1 VSERSGGVGAVRDG
15 RDDSAT
21 TGSRHRL
28 GRGARLA
35 LDGLL
40 VGSLLL
46 LALGADLPAWSL
58 ATLAALAL
66 GGTFLRT
73 HADEGARAARE
84 RLEHLVDAIPL
95 ATIAFKQNG
104 DIATWNRAAQ
114 DLFGW
119 SADEVFGDR
128 NPTVMEEALEES
140 DEFYRRI
147 MGGEVLRGVEVVR
160 QRKDGLKLD
169 LALYTAPLPDGNE
182 PGFLVL
188 YDDIAE
194 RKRIERERDA
204 AQRLYRDLIEA
215 LPLVTYID
223 AVDEGPTGIF
233 TSPQIERLLGWPV
246 GEWMSKPFSELLHPD
261 DRERVMA
268 LVFRSNATRELF
280 EAEYRLRHRDG
291 HFVWVRDHS
300 SIVEDAE
307 GTPVARGFLLD
318 ITAQKRLEEQLL
330 QAQKM
335 DALGQFAGGIA
346 HDFNNLLTAIG
357 GYADLATASVDRDS
371 AAQRSLTGI
380 RTAATEAAGLTSRLL
395 SFSRRHVPGRHP
407 VDVNDVV
414 RGAAEL
420 LDRLVREDVLIEL
433 ALADGLPAVS
443 ADDVQLKQ
451 VVVNL
456 ALNARDAMPG
466 GGRLRIETE
475 LIGSR
480 VALRVTDSGHGM
492 DDFTRAQAINPFF
505 TTKPPGKGTGLG
517 LSVAYAVA
525 RSLDGDLRLTSEPGA
540 GTAVEL
546 FLPVTDG
553 LPETPEQIHEPAHGV
568 ERILVVED
576 RGLVRN
582 LARSVLAAA
591 GFDVVTAAGG
601 DEALELVQAGT
612 EPDLLLT
619 DVVMPGMSG
628 AELARRLRTLQP
640 KLPVLYMSGYT
651 DDVLRP
657 AELTEPRTW
666 FLAKPFHNAEL
677 VAAARSAL
685 DG

>member
-1 VSERSGGVGAVRDG
+1 
-15 RDDSAT
+15 
-21 TGSRHRL
+21 
-28 GRGARLA
+28 
-35 LDGLL
+35 
-40 VGSLLL
+40 LLL
-46 LALGADLPAWSL
+46 LALGADIPAWGL
-58 ATLAALAL
+58 AALAALAL

-95 ATIAFKQNG
+95 ATIAFKRNG

-128 NPTVMEEALEES
+128 NPTVMEESLEES
-140 DEFYRRI
+140 EEFYQRI
-147 MGGEVLRGVEVVR
+147 MSGEVLRGVEVVR
-160 QRKDGLKLD
+160 QRKDGHKIS

-182 PGFLVL
+182 SGFLVL
-188 YDDIAE
+188 YDDITE
-194 RKRIERERDA
+194 RKRIEHERDA

-223 AVDEGPTGIF
+223 AVDEGPTGIY
-233 TSPQIERLLGWPV
+233 TSPQIERLLGWTV
-246 GEWMSKPFSELLHPD
+246 IEWMTKPFSELLHPD
-261 DRERVMA
+261 DRDRVMA
-268 LVFRSNATRELF
+268 MVSRSNATRELF
-280 EAEYRLRHRDG
+280 EAEYRLRHKDG

-357 GYADLATASVDRDS
+357 GYADLASASLPADS
-371 AAQRSLTGI
+371 EAHRSLTGI

-407 VDVNDVV
+407 VDLNEVV

-420 LDRLVREDVLIEL
+420 LDRLVREDVVIEL
-433 ALADGLPAVS
+433 ELADDLPAVS

-456 ALNARDAMPG
+456 ALNARDAMPAG
-466 GGRLRIETE
+466 GSLRIETGI
-475 LIGSR
+475 LGDH
-480 VALRVTDSGHGM
+480 VALRVTDDGHGM
-492 DDFTRAQAINPFF
+492 DDLTRAQAINPFF
-505 TTKPPGKGTGLG
+505 TTKPPGEGTGLG

-525 RSLDGDLRLTSEPGA
+525 RSLDGELRLTSEQGV
-540 GTAVEL
+540 GTTVEL
-546 FLPVTDG
+546 LLPATDG
-553 LPETPEQIHEPAHGV
+553 HPETTERVHDPAGGS

-576 RGLVRN
+576 RSLVRN
-582 LARSVLAAA
+582 LARSVLTGA

-601 DEALELVQAGT
+601 DEALELVYAGT
-612 EPDLLLT
+612 ELDLLLT

-628 AELARRLRTLQP
+628 AELARQLRTLQP
-640 KLPVLYMSGYT
+640 ELPVLYMSGYT
-651 DDVLRP
+651 DDVLHP
-657 AELTEPRTW
+657 AELAEPRTS

>member
-1 VSERSGGVGAVRDG
+1 
-15 RDDSAT
+15 
-21 TGSRHRL
+21 
-28 GRGARLA
+28 
-35 LDGLL
+35 
-40 VGSLLL
+40 
-46 LALGADLPAWSL
+46 
-58 ATLAALAL
+58 
-66 GGTFLRT
+66 
-73 HADEGARAARE
+73 
-84 RLEHLVDAIPL
+84 
-95 ATIAFKQNG
+95 
-104 DIATWNRAAQ
+104 
-114 DLFGW
+114 
-119 SADEVFGDR
+119 
-128 NPTVMEEALEES
+128 MEESLEES
-140 DEFYRRI
+140 DDFYRRI
-147 MGGEVLRGVEVVR
+147 LAGEVLRGVEVVR
-160 QRKDGLKLD
+160 QRKDGQRLN
-169 LALYTAPLPDGNE
+169 LAIYTAPLPDGGDA
-182 PGFLVL
+182 GFLVL

-194 RKRIERERDA
+194 RKRIEGERDA

-223 AVDEGPTGIF
+223 AVDEGPTGIY
-233 TSPQIERLLGWPV
+233 TSPQIERLLGWTV
-246 GEWMSKPFSELLHPD
+246 AEWMDQPFSELLHPD
-261 DRERVMA
+261 DRARVMGQ
-268 LVFRSNATRELF
+268 VSRSNATRELF
-280 EAEYRLRHRDG
+280 EAEYRLRHKDG

-300 SIVEDAE
+300 SIVEDAR

-357 GYADLATASVDRDS
+357 GYADLAAASVDDDS
-371 AAQRSLTGI
+371 DAQRSLAGI
-380 RTAATEAAGLTSRLL
+380 RTAASEAAALTSRLL

-407 VDVNDVV
+407 VDVNEVV
-414 RGAAEL
+414 RGAADL
-420 LDRLVREDVLIEL
+420 LDHLVREDVVIEL
-433 ALADGLPAVS
+433 ALAEELPAVS

-466 GGRLRIETE
+466 GGSLRIETGVQDG
-475 LIGSR
+475 L
-480 VALRVTDSGHGM
+480 VALRVSDDGHGM
-492 DDFTRAQAINPFF
+492 DDLTRAQAVNPFF
-505 TTKPPGKGTGLG
+505 TTKPPGEGTGLG

-525 RSLDGDLRLTSEPGA
+525 RSLDGDLLLTSEPGV
-540 GTAVEL
+540 GTTVEL
-546 FLPVTDG
+546 LLPATDRR
-553 LPETPEQIHEPAHGV
+553 PEAEVLVHEPTGGI

-591 GFDVVTAAGG
+591 GFDVVTATGG

-612 EPDLLLT
+612 APDLLLT

-628 AELARRLRTLQP
+628 AELARRLRSLQP
-640 KLPVLYMSGYT
+640 ELPVLYMSGYT

-657 AELTEPRTW
+657 GELTAPRTS

-677 VAAARSAL
+677 VAAARNAL